1 MKRALTLLS
10 LILIAGCA
18 SNDGFVDNTSQNCGS
33 GSEVG
38 VEAGWDV
45 QGSTVETGSN
55 RWMMLVR
62 ISNNSDREIT
72 VKRIYV
78 DPLTMNDDSPWQ
90 IERGAADPGK
100 AIPEGDAAT
109 FEIPMTV
116 QRRLDRSRARN
127 TISTT
132 SGAEVTVTVL
142 LEPEQTYRCRYRVP
156 MAF

>member
-18 SNDGFVDNTSQNCGS
+18 SKDGFVDNTSQNCGA

-38 VEAGWDV
+38 VEAGWDL
-45 QGSTVETGSN
+45 QGSTMERGTN
-55 RWMMLVR
+55 RLTMLVR
-62 ISNNSDREIT
+62 VSNNSDHEIT

-78 DPLTMNDDSPWQ
+78 DPLTMRDDDPWT
-90 IERGAADPGK
+90 IERGAADPMK
-100 AIPEGDAAT
+100 AIPEGDAST

-116 QRRLDRSRARN
+116 QRRFDPRRN

-156 MAF
+156 MTF